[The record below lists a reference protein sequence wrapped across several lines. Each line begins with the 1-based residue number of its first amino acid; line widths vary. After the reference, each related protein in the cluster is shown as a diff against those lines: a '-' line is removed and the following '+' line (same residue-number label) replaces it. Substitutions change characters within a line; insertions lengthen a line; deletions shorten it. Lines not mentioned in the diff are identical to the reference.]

1 MDIIGALEV
10 LGGDRVVDGLQH
22 DVGSTLVSTE

>member
-10 LGGDRVVDGLQH
+10 LGGDGVVDRLQN
-22 DVGSTLVSTE
+22 DVGSTLVSTV